1 MAGSYKMLSR
11 GLSTSAGLGQLVKT
25 PAPVF
30 GTEGRYAAA
39 LYSAATKKKALDAVE
54 KDLKAMKA
62 TLGKD
67 ARFAEFLADPSVKK
81 TVKSDGVAGACD
93 KLKMN
98 ALTKNLFVAMAEN
111 GRHGLVGPV
120 IASFDTIMAAH
131 RGEVI
136 CDVTTAKELNAAMKK
151 EVESTIAL
159 FLAKGQK
166 SLISYHVKPEVM
178 GGMVVSIGDKFVD
191 MSTASK
197 VKKYT
202 DIIQA
207 AA

>member
-1 MAGSYKMLSR
+1 MLSR
-11 GLSTSAGLGQLVKT
+11 GLSTSAGLSQLVKT

-81 TVKSDGVAGACD
+81 T
-93 KLKMN
+93 

-136 CDVTTAKELNAAMKK
+136 CDVTTAKEL
-151 EVESTIAL
+151 
-159 FLAKGQK
+159 
-166 SLISYHVKPEVM
+166 
-178 GGMVVSIGDKFVD
+178 
-191 MSTASK
+191 
-197 VKKYT
+197 
-202 DIIQA
+202 
-207 AA
+207 

>member
-1 MAGSYKMLSR
+1 
-11 GLSTSAGLGQLVKT
+11 
-25 PAPVF
+25 
-30 GTEGRYAAA
+30 
-39 LYSAATKKKALDAVE
+39 
-54 KDLKAMKA
+54 
-62 TLGKD
+62 
-67 ARFAEFLADPSVKK
+67 
-81 TVKSDGVAGACD
+81 
-93 KLKMN
+93 
-98 ALTKNLFVAMAEN
+98 
-111 GRHGLVGPV
+111 
-120 IASFDTIMAAH
+120 
-131 RGEVI
+131 
-136 CDVTTAKELNAAMKK
+136 MKK

-166 SLISYHVKPEVM
+166 SLITYHVKPEVM